1 MSTTKNS
8 VTLTFGYEDT
18 DYTRKYKFDN
28 VADEVLSDVKDGILA
43 VNASLKA
50 DTAGGLESFFLD
62 DTGEHAFKE
71 IVAAQT
77 DSVEEEI
84 INLNV

>member
-8 VTLTFGYEDT
+8 VTLTFGYADT

-28 VADEVLSDVKDGILA
+28 VADEELNSVKDKILEVNGNANGIGE
-43 VNASLKA
+43 VFISE
-50 DTAGGLESFFLD
+50 DGQHGF
-62 DTGEHAFKE
+62 TG
-71 IVAAQT
+71 IVAAQI

>member
-1 MSTTKNS
+1 MSIKNS

-18 DYTRKYKFDN
+18 DYTRRYKFDN
-28 VADEVLSDVKDGILA
+28 VADEVLSDVKEGILA

-50 DTAGGLESFFLD
+50 ETAGDLGSVFID
-62 DTGEHAFKE
+62 DSRNAFNG
-71 IVAAQT
+71 IVAAQI